1 VPVSAE
7 DVAHVR
13 RAFEEF
19 DLADLR
25 SGGLAAYFE
34 RFYDDDAVVEHAEG
48 FPVPSPRH
56 IGEDDYTSWFE
67 DTYGPYADV
76 RWDVESVDAVG
87 ERVLAIAR
95 VRGHAHGD
103 PTELEVR
110 LALVYRMH
118 AGRIA
123 HVLVFLTPELAVEAA
138 RAAERP

>member
-1 VPVSAE
+1 MPVSDE
-7 DVAHVR
+7 DVAQVR

-19 DLADLR
+19 DIEALR
-25 SGGLAAYFE
+25 AGGLAAYFE

-48 FPVPSPRH
+48 FPVPAARH
-56 IGEDDYTSWFE
+56 IGEDGYALWFE
-67 DTYGPYADV
+67 DTYGAYADV
-76 RWDVESVDAVG
+76 HWEVESVAAEG

-110 LALVYRMH
+110 LALVYRMR

-123 HVLVFLTPELAVEAA
+123 HVLVFLTPALAVEAA